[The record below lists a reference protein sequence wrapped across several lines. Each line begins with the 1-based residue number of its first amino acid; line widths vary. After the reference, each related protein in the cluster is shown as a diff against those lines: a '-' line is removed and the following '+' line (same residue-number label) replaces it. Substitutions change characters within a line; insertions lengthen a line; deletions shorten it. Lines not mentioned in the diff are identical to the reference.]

1 MLKRGKLI
9 IELLVILGFILFTF
23 GSILLIISSV
33 RYNELLLIIA
43 LILVI
48 TSIILYVTLGI
59 IIFVG
64 LRKMKRK

>member
-1 MLKRGKLI
+1 MLKKGKLI

>member
-1 MLKRGKLI
+1 MLKKGKLI

-43 LILVI
+43 LILVL